1 MDDRREGS
9 RRKKESRIWRR
20 QGGRDEEK
28 GFPLGWMKARENFP
42 IPFPCS
48 LFIVSGHNERY
59 IQSSSRAYFW
69 ETRLNVYSQLR
80 NRVGNALCCSSKA
93 KEEKRTGMRNK
104 KMKWHLSEDG
114 LVKRNVLG
122 NSTLSSLYHEDRD
135 ESCEERIFIHF
146 LLAGTLKRYIN
157 ETRCINVRWSF
168 KYVNPLTHF
177 FCMLPII

>member
-104 KMKWHLSEDG
+104 KNEVAPEWRWFGKTECPWEFNLEFTLPRGSRWVLRG
-114 LVKRNVLG
+114 KNIYTFSFGRNFEKV
-122 NSTLSSLYHEDRD
+122 H
-135 ESCEERIFIHF
+135 
-146 LLAGTLKRYIN
+146 
-157 ETRCINVRWSF
+157 
-168 KYVNPLTHF
+168 
-177 FCMLPII
+177 